1 MVWGIPWGSQD
12 GLPGLLYNQGGGKL
26 WKVCNF
32 QNILFFFAADRKSSS
47 GTGYD
52 GGTVNSVTGEGG
64 QRRTG
69 KTNTQ
74 TKNHWGVKQR
84 PGVQDPGVDCR
95 EKKEGK

>member
-1 MVWGIPWGSQD
+1 MDSLASCIIRVEESS
-12 GLPGLLYNQGGGKL
+12 GKC
-26 WKVCNF
+26 VTSR
-32 QNILFFFAADRKSSS
+32 IFFFFFSADRKSSS

>member
-12 GLPGLLYNQGGGKL
+12 GLPGLLYSQGGGKL